1 MKTIITIGRQT
12 GSGGRLIGQKLAE
25 KLGIPFYD
33 SNLLQRAAK
42 ESGFCEEIF
51 EHHDEKPTKSFLY
64 SLVMSGGL
72 SFANSSYTD
81 IPLDHKVFLAQFDTI
96 RKIADEGPC
105 VIVGRCADY
114 ALDGYAPYLSV
125 FIFAPEEDRAKRMLE
140 RYDDLTLSKA
150 HDQVARE
157 DKQRSS
163 YYNYYTNRNWGAAAS
178 YDLCLNSSV
187 CGIDGCVELISQTV
201 ALKEAGIPETSE

>member
-1 MKTIITIGRQT
+1 MKSVITIERQT
-12 GSGGRLIGQKLAE
+12 GSGGREIGRMLAE
-25 KLGIPFYD
+25 QLGIPFYD
-33 SNLLQRAAK
+33 SNLLQRAAQ

-105 VIVGRCADY
+105 VVVGRCADY
-114 ALDGYAPYLSV
+114 ALEGYAPYFSV
-125 FIFAPEEDRAKRMLE
+125 FVHAPEEDRAKRMTE
-140 RYDDLTLSKA
+140 NYDDLTLSKA
-150 HDQVARE
+150 RDQITRE

-163 YYNYYTNRNWGAAAS
+163 YYNYYTNRTWGAASS
-178 YDLCLNSSV
+178 YDLTLNSSALGLRGSV
-187 CGIDGCVELISQTV
+187 DLIKA
-201 ALKEAGIPETSE
+201 ALAVKEDQE

>member
-1 MKTIITIGRQT
+1 MKTVITIDRQT
-12 GSGGRLIGQKLAE
+12 GSGGREIGKLLADE
-25 KLGIPFYD
+25 LGIPFYD
-33 SNLLQRAAK
+33 ENLLQRAAK

-72 SFANSSYTD
+72 SFAGSFTD

-96 RKIADEGPC
+96 RKIADEGPA

-114 ALDGYAPYLSV
+114 ALDGYSDCFTV
-125 FIFAPEEDRAKRMLE
+125 FIHAPEEDRAVRMVE
-140 RYDDLTLSKA
+140 KYSDLTPAKA
-150 HDQVARE
+150 HDQVAKE

-163 YYNYYTNRNWGAAAS
+163 YYNYYTNKSWGAASS
-178 YDLCLNSSV
+178 YDLTLDSSV
-187 CGIDGCVELISQTV
+187 LGLEGCVRII
-201 ALKEAGIPETSE
+201 KEALNVKQS

>member
-1 MKTIITIGRQT
+1 MRSIITIGRQT
-12 GSGGRLIGQKLAE
+12 GSGGRTIGKALADA
-25 KLGIPFYD
+25 LGVPFYD

-72 SFANSSYTD
+72 SFANSSLTD

-114 ALDGYAPYLSV
+114 ALEGYAPYFSV
-125 FIFAPEEDRAKRMLE
+125 FIHAPEEDRAKRMTE
-140 RYDDLTLSKA
+140 RFSDLTLSKA
-150 HDQVARE
+150 HDQIART

-163 YYNYYTNRNWGAAAS
+163 YYNYYTNRSWGASTS
-178 YDLCLNSSV
+178 YDLCLNSSQF
-187 CGIDGCVELISQTV
+187 GIDGCVELI
-201 ALKEAGIPETSE
+201 LKATSIKETLLDMIK